1 MIRWKSLTFALAGMA
16 LLHGCGNS
24 TTSQEYRLAL
34 QSFGDIVRPADSLP
48 PDAVGRA
55 SFQMVPGPLIFVT
68 LPEFAV
74 AAPMVPFG
82 ENAGVRTWST
92 AEKQTLTI
100 RRGIMTSTRGLG
112 DDLMQSATDP
122 VANALAA
129 GSGRDVAR
137 TTWHLDGNDRLIERL
152 FACGLRTEGRETITL
167 VSGQSLAATRVSED
181 CATEGVSFQNTY
193 WKDES
198 GTVRR
203 SRQWVSPIVG
213 YAEIEVLRP

>member
-1 MIRWKSLTFALAGMA
+1 MKRCRSLSFALAGMA

-34 QSFGDIVRPADSLP
+34 QSAGGIVRPADTP
-48 PDAVGRA
+48 PREAVGRA

-68 LPEFAV
+68 LSEFGV

-82 ENAGVRTWST
+82 ENRGVRTWST
-92 AEKQTLTI
+92 AEKQTLTL
-100 RRGIMTSTRGLG
+100 RGGIMTSTRGLG
-112 DDLMQSATDP
+112 DDLMQSAVDP

-129 GSGRDVAR
+129 GSGGDIAR

-152 FACGLRTEGRETITL
+152 FTCGIRTEGRETITL
-167 VSGQSLAATRVSED
+167 VSGQSLSATRVSED
-181 CATEGVSFQNTY
+181 CVADGVSFQNTY

-213 YAEIEVLRP
+213 YAEIEVLRL